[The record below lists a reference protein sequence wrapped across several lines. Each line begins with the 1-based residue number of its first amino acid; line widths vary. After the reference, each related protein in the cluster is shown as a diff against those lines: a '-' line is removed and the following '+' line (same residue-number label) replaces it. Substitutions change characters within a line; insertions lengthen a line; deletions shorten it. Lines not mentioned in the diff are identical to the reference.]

1 MDEGVHMEQLLD
13 DLFLAL
19 DVEVGMENAH
29 LNPNSRED
37 GIGMFQEVCDVMEEL
52 VAVSEIMT
60 GQDESNAKG
69 NIGDNHG
76 GFGANLDADIFNEG
90 QYLWEACQP
99 LYSGAKSS
107 MLVATLLLMNVC
119 KVHGVSNK
127 FVDELLALLHK
138 HLLPL
143 DNCLPPTMYVVKT
156 LTSKVGLKYNNIDA
170 CVNGSVLF

>member
-90 QYLWEACQP
+90 QYL
-99 LYSGAKSS
+99 
-107 MLVATLLLMNVC
+107 
-119 KVHGVSNK
+119 
-127 FVDELLALLHK
+127 
-138 HLLPL
+138 
-143 DNCLPPTMYVVKT
+143 
-156 LTSKVGLKYNNIDA
+156 
-170 CVNGSVLF
+170 